1 MRPPAT
7 TAMPIFAPAVCC
19 AALPLEELLDA
30 VLLVGELVAVV
41 DVLLLLVTAGVEL
54 EPVLVVLEVE
64 PEVDDPVDD
73 DPVDDDPVDEA
84 APAPPVAT
92 TPPTPDPVGRFAAP
106 TFWAAL
112 A

>member
-7 TAMPIFAPAVCC
+7 TAMPILAPAVCC
-19 AALPLEELLDA
+19 AALPLEELLD
-30 VLLVGELVAVV
+30 VLLPVGELVGELVGLLEVV
-41 DVLLLLVTAGVEL
+41 LLLVTAGVEL

-64 PEVDDPVDD
+64 PEVDGPVD
-73 DPVDDDPVDEA
+73 VVPVDEA

-92 TPPTPDPVGRFAAP
+92 TPPTADPAGAFAAP